1 MKQAIKQKPL
11 FIILL
16 FLLAANG
23 VLVLQ
28 NAETGNASDTCG
40 LSGQHCTL
48 QPTEKTMLLPGVMLL
63 KTFNLTK

>member
-16 FLLAANG
+16 FLLASNG

-28 NAETGNASDTCG
+28 SAETGNAGDACR
-40 LSGQHCTL
+40 LSGNQCSF